1 MYMAEY
7 EEILDITLIL
17 CACRLFTA
25 RCRFAFL
32 FYSSSPPSAVNLP
45 TDPRRPGAAICFV
58 HMHSRLFV
66 QHGELSVTIVHFRIS
81 APSWRYEYGVGV
93 QPNRRFGKSERMQVP
108 PDGYN
113 TGLLNHM
120 VWMYTKERI
129 YLSDRRCDGGSS
141 SQRLIRADAIQTLS
155 KPDCIVW
162 DPVKDSFAGARS
174 IISATRVCR
183 MFQDG
188 FIEADQYIFNGCS
201 GSAEMRT
208 KA

>member
-1 MYMAEY
+1 MLVPGDSVPWDGLSSQFHVPSLVNKADSICMYMAEY

-58 HMHSRLFV
+58 HMHSRLTVRIHPELRPPLWLFV

-120 VWMYTKERI
+120 VWMYTN
-129 YLSDRRCDGGSS
+129 LS
-141 SQRLIRADAIQTLS
+141 L
-155 KPDCIVW
+155 
-162 DPVKDSFAGARS
+162 RS
-174 IISATRVCR
+174 PL
-183 MFQDG
+183 
-188 FIEADQYIFNGCS
+188 
-201 GSAEMRT
+201 
-208 KA
+208 